1 MMRRWILIP
10 AFAMLLMAACHQKN
24 SKTAAM
30 STFSILLENKKMG
43 FCALNTTSPAC
54 KYRSQTEMSPNLFF
68 DDATTVEIFDKN

>member
-30 STFSILLENKKMG
+30 STFSILENKKMG
-43 FCALNTTSPAC
+43 FCAPNITSPAC
-54 KYRSQTEMSPNLFF
+54 KYRSPQAEMSPNLLF
-68 DDATTVEIFDKN
+68 DDATNVEILDKN